1 MLADELAVWHEQHVA
16 AYVEDRVTTGES
28 PEEARRI
35 VDEQHAQYFPDGRP
49 APGHE
54 MLVAEM
60 DGVAVGIA
68 WWGPHPRRPQDRT
81 AAWVYD
87 IELAEQHRGRGL
99 GRGLLAAIEE
109 QARGAGVRDLSLNVF
124 AQNEPARRLYAGTG
138 YREVTLT
145 MTKSLL
151 D

>member
-1 MLADELAVWHEQHVA
+1 MLPDELATWHDRHVV
-16 AYVEDRVTTGES
+16 AYVADRVGAGES
-28 PEEARRI
+28 PEQARRVI
-35 VDEQHAQYFPDGRP
+35 DEQHAQYFPDGRP

-54 MLVAEM
+54 VLVAEL
-60 DGVAVGIA
+60 DGEAVGIA
-68 WWGPHPRRPQDRT
+68 WWGPHPRRPQDAT

-87 IELAEQHRGRGL
+87 VELDEQHRGRGL
-99 GRGLLAAIEE
+99 GRALLAAMEQ
-109 QARGAGVRDLSLNVF
+109 QARAAGVRELSLNVF

-145 MTKSLL
+145 MTKSL